1 MTADAVNV
9 LEMVQDHFKHLKKI
23 SGVSERPTFGRGA
36 ILTGFKFLDH
46 FTGGL
51 ARGDY
56 IILAGRVS
64 SGKTVFSLNIALNV
78 LAAAEKKVL
87 FFSLAETKERIVE
100 KIFDIIAR
108 IPADR
113 RISGGLDIR
122 DLARI
127 EQRLSCFSDAY
138 VLVQDEIYS
147 MSGIS
152 AAIAESAG
160 KWSNIGL
167 IVVDFLQL
175 IDNTDD
181 CTAGSRADELARASR
196 QFRRITRRTG
206 IPILLISSVDSSV
219 DLREF
224 NKRPL
229 LTDINGPCSIMD
241 DCDMVWM
248 LYRDE
253 MYLRSE
259 DNPQRGITELAIL
272 KNRRGRL
279 NTMELSFI
287 EDCQKFEDITAIFG

>member
-9 LEMVQDHFKHLKKI
+9 LEMVKDHFNHLKKR
-23 SGVSERPTFGRGA
+23 SGVSARKTLGKGA
-36 ILTGFKFLDH
+36 ILTGFNFLDH
-46 FTGGL
+46 FTGGI

-64 SGKTVFSLNIALNV
+64 SGKTAFSLNIAFNV
-78 LAAAEKKVL
+78 LAAAENDVL

-100 KIFDIIAR
+100 KLFDIIAR
-108 IPADR
+108 IPAAGR
-113 RISGGLDIR
+113 SSGGLDVR

-127 EQRLSCFSDAY
+127 EQRLSCFSDAHF
-138 VLVQDEIYS
+138 LVQDEIYS

-152 AAIAESAG
+152 ASIAECVG
-160 KWSNIGL
+160 KWRNIGL

-175 IDNTDD
+175 IDKTDD
-181 CTAGSRADELARASR
+181 CAAGSRADELARASR
-196 QFRRITRRTG
+196 QFRRITKRTG
-206 IPILLISSVDSSV
+206 IPVLLISSVDSSV

-224 NKRPL
+224 NKRPF
-229 LTDINGPCSIMD
+229 LTDNNGPSSIID

-253 MYLRSE
+253 MYFRNE
-259 DNPQRGITELAIL
+259 DNPQRGIAELAIL

-279 NTMELSFI
+279 NTFEMSFI
-287 EDCQKFEDITAIFG
+287 EDCQKFEDITAILE